1 MNQSRSAQS
10 DLLIRGRACRMPLV
24 WRWSA
29 RRPELRHKL
38 ALHLLQEKST
48 SPGTGRCACW
58 RQWLSCAQSSPRTSV
73 PWSIVARCPRG
84 AWLAPVQDKSADTQ
98 VTQSQGAQPRQSYE
112 LDRRTGARSGMI
124 TTVTLIPM
132 LVSST
137 VPGPKSAWCELRK
150 STCRFDLEVNLASL
164 TAAMS

>member
-1 MNQSRSAQS
+1 
-10 DLLIRGRACRMPLV
+10 
-24 WRWSA
+24 
-29 RRPELRHKL
+29 
-38 ALHLLQEKST
+38 
-48 SPGTGRCACW
+48 
-58 RQWLSCAQSSPRTSV
+58 
-73 PWSIVARCPRG
+73 
-84 AWLAPVQDKSADTQ
+84 
-98 VTQSQGAQPRQSYE
+98 
-112 LDRRTGARSGMI
+112 MI